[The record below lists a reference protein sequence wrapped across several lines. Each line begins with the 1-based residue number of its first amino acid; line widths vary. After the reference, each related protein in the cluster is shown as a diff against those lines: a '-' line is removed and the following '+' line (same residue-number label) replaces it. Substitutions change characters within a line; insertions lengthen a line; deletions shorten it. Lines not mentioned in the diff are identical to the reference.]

1 MRHTV
6 VEMFKTQVTPKM
18 AECASVALVGGSP
31 GDPELSELPRSAV
44 VTHLGIERTSS
55 DSNFVYLDLNRGS
68 SEFLGRYDLVL
79 CSQVLEHVWNVSGAL
94 RELTTLVAPGG
105 LLWIGVPASNFPHG
119 SPEYYY
125 AGFTPDSISRQ
136 LRTYGME
143 ALDSG
148 LLGSQRCYVWTHV
161 FRHWPTRDELAR
173 PVSSSLARAFNTP
186 APMWKRLARGISS
199 MRSLLLLFF
208 SERTRT
214 DVTYAT
220 ETWVLARKPIE
231 FEESS

>member
-1 MRHTV
+1 MEV
-6 VEMFKTQVTPKM
+6 FKTQVAPKM
-18 AECASVALVGGSP
+18 AEGASVALVGGSSD
-31 GDPELSELPRSAV
+31 DPELTELPHPAD

-55 DSNFVYLDLNRGS
+55 DSNFIYLDLNSGS
-68 SEFLGRYDLVL
+68 TEFLGRYDLVL

-94 RELTTLVAPGG
+94 QELTTLVAPGG
-105 LLWIGVPASNFPHG
+105 LLWIGVPASNFPNG

-125 AGFTPDSISRQ
+125 AGFTPDSISFRLQ
-136 LRTYGME
+136 IYGIE

-173 PVSSSLARAFNTP
+173 PVSSSLARALNTP
-186 APMWKRLARGISS
+186 APMWKRLARGIKSL
-199 MRSLLLLFF
+199 RSILLLFF

-220 ETWVLARKPIE
+220 ETWVLARKPLE
-231 FEESS
+231 FEVRL